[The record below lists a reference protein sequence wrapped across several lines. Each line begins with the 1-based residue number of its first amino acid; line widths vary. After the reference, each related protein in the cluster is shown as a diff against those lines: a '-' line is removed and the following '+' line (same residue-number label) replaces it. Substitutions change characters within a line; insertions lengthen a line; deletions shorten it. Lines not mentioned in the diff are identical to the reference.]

1 MNGNSSA
8 AFGWNGVDL
17 LARAVR
23 RNPEGLLLLGAGVV
37 LLLRSGGTG
46 LKPMTRTEGSAS
58 GPEHV
63 RRAEEGMVADGGLG
77 RMSEQGRA
85 RNRPRQPE
93 RLGIAPAPAC
103 NRREKP
109 RAPT

>member
-37 LLLRSGGTG
+37 LLLRSGDTG

-77 RMSEQGRA
+77 RMSEQGRDA
-85 RNRPRQPE
+85 
-93 RLGIAPAPAC
+93 IAPG
-103 NRREKP
+103 NRNGLG
-109 RAPT
+109 